1 MTKILK
7 LQHSEKG
14 TIIGDRKSS
23 IRTGKGTIMGHEKGQ
38 IVEHYS
44 VKITEIHSL
53 DKNFLQIK
61 LSTKEL
67 LSRNFF
73 Q

>member
-1 MTKILK
+1 MP
-7 LQHSEKG
+7 HWEKG
-14 TIIGDRKSS
+14 TTIGDKKSS
-23 IRTGKGTIMGHEKGQ
+23 IGTGKGTIMGHQKGQ
-38 IVEHYS
+38 IMEHHS
-44 VKITEIHSL
+44 VKITEIHLL